1 MAVKTCQCPLDA
13 AISDLV
19 DLDCPTKFGQIG
31 KIAFQQVDQPFTDI
45 TSITEWTGYIGA
57 TDATKIQVTPI
68 LHGQESTPAE
78 PVTVGGAGDNTVYD
92 GTIEIVSDG
101 IYQINFN
108 LRNPSPAVLNAL
120 KEYECE
126 VSRLGIYLGG
136 RDFVISKSNDDGAGN
151 ITSSAIPVSS
161 LYVQSSPA
169 LNGNTDANIAQIQM
183 VLDASWFSNSLVS
196 TLAFDFTSLVNG

>member
-19 DLDCPTKFGQIG
+19 DLDCKTKFGQIG
-31 KIAFQQVDQPFTDI
+31 KIAFQQVGQPFTDI
-45 TSITEWTGYIGA
+45 TLVSEWTGYISA
-57 TDATKIQVTPI
+57 TNETKVQVTPI

-136 RDFVISKSNDDGAGN
+136 RDFVISKAD
-151 ITSSAIPVSS
+151 SSAIPVSS

-196 TLAFDFTSLVNG
+196 PLAFDFTSLVNG

>member
-1 MAVKTCQCPLDA
+1 MAVKACQCPLGA

-31 KIAFQQVDQPFTDI
+31 KIAFQQTGQTFL
-45 TSITEWTGYIGA
+45 SITDQAEWTTKLA
-57 TDATKIQVTPI
+57 AVDATKVQVTPI
-68 LHGQESTPAE
+68 LHAQESTPAE
-78 PVTVGGAGDNTVYD
+78 PVTVGGAGSNEVYD
-92 GTIEIVSDG
+92 GTIEIVSQG
-101 IYQINFN
+101 IYQINFSI
-108 LRNPSPAVLNAL
+108 RNPSPAVLAAL

-136 RDFVISKSNDDGAGN
+136 RDFVISKSD
-151 ITSSAIPVSS
+151 SSAIPVSS

-183 VLDASWFSNSLVS
+183 VLDAGWFADSLVS
-196 TLAFDFTSLVNG
+196 NIAFDFTSLVNA

>member
-31 KIAFQQVDQPFTDI
+31 KIAFQQVGQAFTDI
-45 TSITEWTGYIGA
+45 TSVTEWTGLIGA

-68 LHGQESTPAE
+68 LHDQESTPAE
-78 PVTVGGAGDNTVYD
+78 PVTVGGAGSNEVYD

-108 LRNPSPAVLNAL
+108 LRNPSPAVLNAF
-120 KEYECE
+120 KR
-126 VSRLGIYLGG
+126 V
-136 RDFVISKSNDDGAGN
+136 
-151 ITSSAIPVSS
+151 
-161 LYVQSSPA
+161 
-169 LNGNTDANIAQIQM
+169 
-183 VLDASWFSNSLVS
+183 
-196 TLAFDFTSLVNG
+196 

>member
-31 KIAFQQVDQPFTDI
+31 KIAFQQVGQAFTDI
-45 TSITEWTGYIGA
+45 TSVTEWTGLIGA

-183 VLDASWFSNSLVS
+183 VLDASWFSGSLVS

>member
-31 KIAFQQVDQPFTDI
+31 KIAFQQVGQAFSDI
-45 TSITEWTGYIGA
+45 TDQAEWTTYLAA
-57 TDATKIQVTPI
+57 TDATKVQVTPI

-136 RDFVISKSNDDGAGN
+136 RDFVISN
-151 ITSSAIPVSS
+151 PVSS

-183 VLDASWFSNSLVS
+183 VLDASWFSNFSNSLVS

>member
-1 MAVKTCQCPLDA
+1 MAVKTCQCPLGSQ
-13 AISDLV
+13 ISDLV

-31 KIAFQQVDQPFTDI
+31 KIAFQEVGKTFTDI
-45 TSITEWTGYIGA
+45 TSNAEWVGYIA
-57 TDATKIQVTPI
+57 EPTLDTKIQVTPI

-136 RDFVISKSNDDGAGN
+136 RDFVISKAD
-151 ITSSAIPVSS
+151 SSAIPVSS

>member
-57 TDATKIQVTPI
+57 TDATKIQVTPT

-136 RDFVISKSNDDGAGN
+136 RDFVISKAD
-151 ITSSAIPVSS
+151 SSAIPVSS

-183 VLDASWFSNSLVS
+183 VLDASWFSGSLVS

>member
-13 AISDLV
+13 AIPDLI

-31 KIAFQQVDQPFTDI
+31 KIAFQQVNNPFVDVTDQSEWI
-45 TSITEWTGYIGA
+45 TA
-57 TDATKIQVTPI
+57 LAALDATKVQVTPI
-68 LHGQESTPAE
+68 LHAQESTPAE

-108 LRNPSPAVLNAL
+108 LRNPSPAVLKAL
-120 KEYECE
+120 KDYECE

-136 RDFVISKSNDDGAGN
+136 RDFVISNAD
-151 ITSSAIPVSS
+151 SSSIPVSS
-161 LYVQSSPA
+161 LYVQESPA

-183 VLDASWFSNSLVS
+183 VLDAGWFGDSLVS
-196 TLAFDFTSLVNG
+196 KIDFNFTSLVNA

>member
-13 AISDLV
+13 AIKDLV

-31 KIAFQQVDQPFTDI
+31 KIAFQQVGQPFTDI
-45 TSITEWTGYIGA
+45 TLISEWTSYIGA

-68 LHGQESTPAE
+68 LHAQESTPAE

-92 GTIEIVSDG
+92 GTIDIVSDG
-101 IYQINFN
+101 IYQINFS

-136 RDFVISKSNDDGAGN
+136 RDFVISKAD
-151 ITSSAIPVSS
+151 SSAIPVSS

-169 LNGNTDANIAQIQM
+169 LNGNTDANIAQIQI

>member
-13 AISDLV
+13 AIPDLI

-31 KIAFQQVDQPFTDI
+31 KIAFQQVNNPFVDVTDQAEWI
-45 TSITEWTGYIGA
+45 TALAEPLLP
-57 TDATKIQVTPI
+57 TKVQVTPI
-68 LHGQESTPAE
+68 LHAQESTPAE

-108 LRNPSPAVLNAL
+108 LRNPSPAVLKAL
-120 KEYECE
+120 KDYECE

-136 RDFVISKSNDDGAGN
+136 RDFVISNAD
-151 ITSSAIPVSS
+151 SSSIPVSS
-161 LYVQSSPA
+161 LYVQESPA
-169 LNGNTDANIAQIQM
+169 LNGNADANIAQIQM
-183 VLDASWFSNSLVS
+183 VLDASWFSGSLVS

>member
-13 AISDLV
+13 AIKDLV

-31 KIAFQQVDQPFTDI
+31 KIAFQQVGQPFTDI
-45 TSITEWTGYIGA
+45 TLISEWTSYIGA

-136 RDFVISKSNDDGAGN
+136 RDFVISKAD
-151 ITSSAIPVSS
+151 SSAIPVSS

>member
-13 AISDLV
+13 AIKDLV

-31 KIAFQQVDQPFTDI
+31 KIAFQQVGQPFTDI
-45 TSITEWTGYIGA
+45 TLISEWTSYIGA

-136 RDFVISKSNDDGAGN
+136 RDFVISKAD
-151 ITSSAIPVSS
+151 SSAIPVSS
-161 LYVQSSPA
+161 LYVQSYPA

-183 VLDASWFSNSLVS
+183 VLDASWFSGSLVS

>member
-13 AISDLV
+13 AIKDLV
-19 DLDCPTKFGQIG
+19 DLECPTKFGQIG
-31 KIAFQQVDQPFTDI
+31 KIAFQQVGQPFTDI
-45 TSITEWTGYIGA
+45 TDQAEWTTYLAA

-136 RDFVISKSNDDGAGN
+136 RDFVISKAD
-151 ITSSAIPVSS
+151 SSAIPVSS

-169 LNGNTDANIAQIQM
+169 LNGNTDANIAQIQII
-183 VLDASWFSNSLVS
+183 LDASWFSNSLVS
-196 TLAFDFTSLVNG
+196 KLTFDFTSLVNG

>member
-45 TSITEWTGYIGA
+45 TSVTEWTGLIGA

-126 VSRLGIYLGG
+126 FSRLGIYLGG
-136 RDFVISKSNDDGAGN
+136 RDFVISKAD
-151 ITSSAIPVSS
+151 SSAIPVSS

-183 VLDASWFSNSLVS
+183 VLDASWFSGSLVS